1 MSSRCLKALGSAAS
15 LGTVVAVFVAGCGG
29 AVPASNASSLLPA
42 TTVTGEAAANS
53 STSEPVADPD
63 AAIARAAARVEAVL
77 GLPAGTVT
85 ASSEAPKL
93 DDADVV
99 LAWKGEGTSRAW
111 VDLDTGRILGII
123 PGTVGDSS
131 GEPLSHAELE
141 RTALRVAEQL
151 GWDEAALVAEGFTP
165 EDPRI
170 LPHGDAPTEYSRRW
184 AGHDESGL
192 PNQGLIDV
200 ALDVTNAELLH
211 FFYIPRSRTA
221 LDATE
226 TINQEE
232 AIAVAKG
239 VIGDSSQVPTTD
251 TAPPGESTMT
261 TLPIGVVLRS
271 AELVHSAAPGITG
284 GRDMLVWIVKLGGSQ
299 ATGEV
304 RATVYIDALTGE
316 VLTWLVGLTAA
327 TGEGRGRAG
336 QADLHDGHRPP
347 DGVRLPASGGIL
359 KPRSEWK
366 C

>member
-1 MSSRCLKALGSAAS
+1 MSRARDVPPVLTGALVLVALMSCFFS
-15 LGTVVAVFVAGCGG
+15 LAGCGG
-29 AVPASNASSLLPA
+29 AAPASNATSLLPA
-42 TTVTGEAAANS
+42 TTVTGEVAAS
-53 STSEPVADPD
+53 SPTSEPVADPD
-63 AAIARAAARVEAVL
+63 AAIARAAARVEATL
-77 GLPAGTVT
+77 GLPAGAVT
-85 ASSEAPKL
+85 ASTEAPRL
-93 DDADVV
+93 ADADVV
-99 LAWKGEGTSRAW
+99 LAWESGGKSRAW
-111 VDLDTGRILGII
+111 VDLDTGCILAII
-123 PGTVGDSS
+123 PETGGGSS
-131 GEPLSHAELE
+131 DEPLSDTELDQ
-141 RTALRVAEQL
+141 AAVHVAEQL
-151 GWDEAALVAEGFTP
+151 GWNEAALAAEGFTP

-226 TINQEE
+226 TISQEE

-251 TAPPGESTMT
+251 TAPPGQSTMT
-261 TLPIGVVLRS
+261 TPPLGVLVRS

-316 VLTWLVGLTAA
+316 VLTWLVG
-327 TGEGRGRAG
+327 
-336 QADLHDGHRPP
+336 
-347 DGVRLPASGGIL
+347 
-359 KPRSEWK
+359 
-366 C
+366 